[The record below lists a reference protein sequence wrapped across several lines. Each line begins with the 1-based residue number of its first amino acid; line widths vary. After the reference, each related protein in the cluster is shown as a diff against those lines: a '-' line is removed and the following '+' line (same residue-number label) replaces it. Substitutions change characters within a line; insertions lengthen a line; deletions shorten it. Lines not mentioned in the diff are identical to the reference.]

1 MDLSYLINGKGL
13 LDKPA
18 ILIETYEI
26 LYVFIAREIFKKTS
40 DGRFSGNIIRKGSQY
55 NHTVELKRVPR
66 KHDQGYNDVLD
77 WTNNIRKVTIFS
89 GHSVFSLE

>member
-40 DGRFSGNIIRKGSQY
+40 DGRFSGNIIGRAVS
-55 NHTVELKRVPR
+55 
-66 KHDQGYNDVLD
+66 
-77 WTNNIRKVTIFS
+77 TITRLNQ
-89 GHSVFSLE
+89 SVCQENTTKATMTSSTGPTIYER